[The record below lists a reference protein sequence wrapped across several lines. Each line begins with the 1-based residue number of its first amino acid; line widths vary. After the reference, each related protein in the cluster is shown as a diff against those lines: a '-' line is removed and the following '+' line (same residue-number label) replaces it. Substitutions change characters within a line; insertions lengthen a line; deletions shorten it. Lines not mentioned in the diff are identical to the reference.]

1 MTLVLPDARIASGLG
16 IHERFVRSA
25 LWLGCFLLTSL
36 TTAPFPNLGDPR
48 LLDPIGDGNRFGQI
62 LVIVL
67 TLALA
72 TFVLT
77 RARWV
82 VLRALTP
89 ALLLILLWFAVT
101 AVVSAYSGLALR
113 RLLLAG
119 FTVINATA
127 LLVLPVDR
135 EHFGR
140 LLAIGALI
148 ILTTSYLGV
157 LLAPHLSIHQASDVI
172 ENALAGAW
180 RGPFGHKNGAG
191 SMMVVLIFVGIYVA
205 RTVNLMTGLI
215 VMAGAAIFLAF
226 TNSKSPM
233 GLLPLVLILSFT
245 VLWLRG
251 AVSKYVLVIG
261 AVVIANLLTVGTV
274 AIEPVGKLITSLM
287 PDATYTGRDEIWL
300 FAIENVLKK
309 PITGFGFQAFWGT
322 GDLIFNWAVSESWGM
337 RASDAHNGY
346 LNVAVMTG
354 LVGLALTLVWVV
366 LQPLADLSDAGTRH
380 FDPALTTLF
389 TQIWIFGLLLS
400 SVESVL
406 FSGGDTL
413 WFMMVASIIGL
424 RLQRVSRLAR

>member
-1 MTLVLPDARIASGLG
+1 MTLVLPDARIANGLG
-16 IHERFVRSA
+16 IHERFVRST
-25 LWLGCFLLTSL
+25 LWLACFLLTSL

-89 ALLLILLWFAVT
+89 ALVLTLLWFAVT

-127 LLVLPVDR
+127 LLVLPIDR

-148 ILTTSYLGV
+148 ILATSYLGV
-157 LLAPHLSIHQASDVI
+157 LLAPQLSIHQASDVI

-215 VMAGAAIFLAF
+215 IMAGAAIFLAF
-226 TNSKSPM
+226 TNVEVTDGAPPA
-233 GLLPLVLILSFT
+233 GADPF
-245 VLWLRG
+245 LRG
-251 AVSKYVLVIG
+251 S
-261 AVVIANLLTVGTV
+261 VVARRRLKVRAGHRHGCHRQ
-274 AIEPVGKLITSLM
+274 PS
-287 PDATYTGRDEIWL
+287 DGRDRCDR
-300 FAIENVLKK
+300 A
-309 PITGFGFQAFWGT
+309 GGQA
-322 GDLIFNWAVSESWGM
+322 DHVA
-337 RASDAHNGY
+337 DARCHLHGP
-346 LNVAVMTG
+346 G
-354 LVGLALTLVWVV
+354 
-366 LQPLADLSDAGTRH
+366 
-380 FDPALTTLF
+380 
-389 TQIWIFGLLLS
+389 
-400 SVESVL
+400 
-406 FSGGDTL
+406 
-413 WFMMVASIIGL
+413 
-424 RLQRVSRLAR
+424 

>member
-1 MTLVLPDARIASGLG
+1 MTLALPDARVANGLG
-16 IHERFVRSA
+16 IHERFVRST
-25 LWLGCFLLTSL
+25 LWLACFLLTSL

-48 LLDPIGDGNRFGQI
+48 LLDPIGDGNRLGQI

-67 TLALA
+67 TLTLS

-82 VLRALTP
+82 VLRVLTP
-89 ALLLILLWFAVT
+89 ALVLTLLWFAVT
-101 AVVSAYSGLALR
+101 AIVSAHSGLALR

-119 FTVINATA
+119 FAVINATA
-127 LLVLPVDR
+127 LLVLPTDR

-148 ILTTSYLGV
+148 ILATSYLGV
-157 LLAPHLSIHQASDVI
+157 LLAPQLSIHQASDVI

-191 SMMVVLIFVGIYVA
+191 SMMVVLIFVGIFVA
-205 RTVNLMTGLI
+205 RTVNLVTGLI
-215 VMAGAAIFLAF
+215 IMAGAAVFLAF
-226 TNSKSPM
+226 TMSKSPM
-233 GLLPLVLILSFT
+233 GLLPLVLILSFA

-251 AVSKYVLVIG
+251 TASKYALVIG
-261 AVVIANLLTVGTV
+261 MVVIANLLTVGTV

-287 PDATYTGRDEIWL
+287 PDASYTGRDEIWL
-300 FAIENVLKK
+300 FAIEHVLKK
-309 PITGFGFQAFWGT
+309 PVTGFGFQAFWGT

-366 LQPLADLSDAGTRH
+366 LQPLADLPDARAKH

-424 RLQRVSRLAR
+424 RLQRVSRLAG

>member
-1 MTLVLPDARIASGLG
+1 MTLALPETRPNVLGVHD
-16 IHERFVRSA
+16 RFVRSTLFLA
-25 LWLGCFLLTSL
+25 CFLLAAL
-36 TTAPFPNLGDPR
+36 TAAPFPDLGDPR
-48 LLDPIGDGNRFGQI
+48 LLDPIGDGNRIGQI
-62 LVIVL
+62 LVLGL
-67 TLALA
+67 TLTLG
-72 TFVLT
+72 TFVLM
-77 RARWV
+77 RARWAIG
-82 VLRALTP
+82 RALTP
-89 ALLLILLWFAVT
+89 ALVFTLLWFTVT
-101 AVVSAYSGLALR
+101 AVLSAHSGLSLR

-119 FTVINATA
+119 FTVVNAAA
-127 LLVLPVDR
+127 LLVLPADR

-148 ILTTSYLGV
+148 ILAVSYLGV
-157 LLAPHLSIHQASDVI
+157 LLAPQLSIHQASDVI

-191 SMMVVLIFVGIYVA
+191 AMMVVLIFVGIFVA
-205 RTVNLMTGLI
+205 RAVNLTAGLI
-215 VMAGAAIFLAF
+215 IIAGTAIFLPF
-226 TNSKSPM
+226 TMSKSPM
-233 GLLPLVLILSFT
+233 GLLPLVLMLSFA
-245 VLWLRG
+245 VLWLRS
-251 AVSKYVLVIG
+251 APAKYVLVIG

-274 AIEPVGKLITSLM
+274 TISAMDNLITSLM
-287 PDATYTGRDEIWL
+287 PDASYTGRDEIWL

-322 GDLIFNWAVSESWGM
+322 GDLLFNWGVNESWGL

-366 LQPLADLSDAGTRH
+366 LQPLADLSSIRAKY
-380 FDPALTTLF
+380 FDPALTMLF

-413 WFMMVASIIGL
+413 WFLMVVSIIGL
-424 RLQRVSRLAR
+424 RLQRVTQLAR